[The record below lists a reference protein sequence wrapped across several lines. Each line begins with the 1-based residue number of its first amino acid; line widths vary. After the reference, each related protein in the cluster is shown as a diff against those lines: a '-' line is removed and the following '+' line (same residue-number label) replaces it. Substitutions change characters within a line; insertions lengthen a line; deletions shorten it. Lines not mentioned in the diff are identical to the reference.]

1 MAEYEVFLTSDA
13 ECDLEEIIDHI
24 EHHDSPEQADYVYQR
39 IKVRILKLETLTA
52 RGRIVP
58 ELKDIG
64 VTDFREVFFKP
75 YRILYLVTGECVYVH
90 CIFDGRRDIADVL
103 SARFFR

>member
-1 MAEYEVFLTSDA
+1 MAECEVFLTSDA
-13 ECDLEEIIDHI
+13 ECDLKEIIDHI
-24 EHHDSPEQADYVYQR
+24 ECHDSPEQADYVYQR
-39 IKVRILKLETLTA
+39 IKGSILKLGTLTA

-58 ELKDIG
+58 ELKEVG

-75 YRILYLVTGECVYVH
+75 YRILYFVAGEGVYVH
-90 CIFDGRRDIADVL
+90 CIFDGRRDVADVL